1 MALRLVTLALAAAT
15 VAGTSACGG
24 SALVRDDDATFA
36 RASARLVRATEE
48 VDASGAPAAER
59 ALFLQAEAFYRY
71 RFASE
76 ARGGAAMTAEAAAA
90 ITDFPAL
97 QSLAGSL
104 DLADLRLRSADAA
117 VQLWETFL
125 RRYPR
130 SVLRPLT
137 LYRLGWA
144 YRSVSISGLPRDS
157 GDAAFD
163 ELSSVSGIE
172 PSWIPIVQDARR
184 VHWKSKDAAA
194 RWSLVPGL
202 GQIYA
207 GQRAGGALSLGIA
220 LAAAAAIVIPL
231 VIGAERSSDLTWKHD
246 WPLLATGIGGVVVLS
261 IDYTTSYEAAT
272 RGVVH
277 WNEQKEATF
286 EDSHP
291 EAP

>member
-1 MALRLVTLALAAAT
+1 MLAKIAVRAAIAL
-15 VAGTSACGG
+15 GTCACGT

-36 RASARLVRATEE
+36 RANARLLRTTEE
-48 VDASGAPAAER
+48 VDASGAPALER

-71 RFASE
+71 RFDTTG
-76 ARGGAAMTAEAAAA
+76 RGGAAFTAEAAAA
-90 ITDFPAL
+90 VTDFPAL
-97 QSLAGSL
+97 QALAGSL

-125 RRYPR
+125 RRYPG
-130 SVLRPLT
+130 SALRPLT

-163 ELSSVSGIE
+163 DLVRCPGSAPATMTEAVS
-172 PSWIPIVQDARR
+172 DARA

-202 GQIYA
+202 GQMYV
-207 GQRAGGALSLGIA
+207 GERGSGALSLAVA
-220 LAAAAAIVIPL
+220 LAAAAAIVTPI
-231 VIGAERSSDLTWKHD
+231 VIGASRSSELTWRHD
-246 WPLLATGIGGVVVLS
+246 WPLLASGVVGLVVLS
-261 IDYTTSYEAAT
+261 IDYTTSYEAAM
-272 RGVVH
+272 RGVVR
-277 WNEQKEATF
+277 WNEREEQKF

-291 EAP
+291 NAP